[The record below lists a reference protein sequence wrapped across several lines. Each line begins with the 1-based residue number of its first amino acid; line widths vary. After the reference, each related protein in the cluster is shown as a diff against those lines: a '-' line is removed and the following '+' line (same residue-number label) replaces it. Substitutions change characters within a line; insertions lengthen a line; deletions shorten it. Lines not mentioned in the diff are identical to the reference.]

1 MEYQATSTVSPPS
14 FLTHFN
20 FHLGLWHPTSLWQRG
35 KGRSVRGR
43 YPLRAFPRP
52 YSLRQMKSTPN
63 SPPPLSHV
71 LFDFERWPSDRLKER
86 KTERGNETR
95 PPPFSLDASLL
106 LCVKCNRRFNNAL
119 FFLILAGKSRCIQLG
134 NGGRKHGRSISGA
147 LFTFFFSLSSLLSFS
162 AAFLSFV
169 YSQIWVAAVGHW
181 GGRGD
186 GLSVSVGRLR
196 DAGKGRSSFH
206 HQRGRRGERE
216 EI

>member
-1 MEYQATSTVSPPS
+1 M
-14 FLTHFN
+14 
-20 FHLGLWHPTSLWQRG
+20 
-35 KGRSVRGR
+35 
-43 YPLRAFPRP
+43 RAFPRP
-52 YSLRQMKSTPN
+52 YSLRQMKSTAN
-63 SPPPLSHV
+63 SPFLSHV

-119 FFLILAGKSRCIQLG
+119 FFLILAGKSRYTAQQR
-134 NGGRKHGRSISGA
+134 GRKHGRSISGA
-147 LFTFFFSLSSLLSFS
+147 LFTFFLSLSSLFSFS

-206 HQRGRRGERE
+206 HHRGRRGERE